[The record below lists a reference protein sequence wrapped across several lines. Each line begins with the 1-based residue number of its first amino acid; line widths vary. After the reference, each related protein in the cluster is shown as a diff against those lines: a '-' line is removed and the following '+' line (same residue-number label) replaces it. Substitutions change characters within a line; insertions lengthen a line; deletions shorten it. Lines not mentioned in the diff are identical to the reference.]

1 MQGIRWVQ
9 QLRHSLPDIIGLL
22 WSMTWTS
29 STISP
34 PRSTGSATL
43 AIHYWI
49 GTRSGQ
55 NYSIQIAE
63 SVAKER
69 KRVAGSDQN
78 RIVTAVDRLA
88 DTIRPRTMRT
98 GNLRGLPRFRVGG
111 CRIPYEV
118 CKDEF
123 IVAIIRVAHSR
134 DANRF
139 ALLRAE
145 TRHQRCT

>member
-1 MQGIRWVQ
+1 MIRWCNNSATAFRTSSV
-9 QLRHSLPDIIGLL
+9 LL

-29 STISP
+29 STFSP
-34 PRSTGSATL
+34 PPSTGSSTP

-88 DTIRPRTMRT
+88 DIFRPRTMRK
-98 GNLRGLPRFRVGG
+98 GNLRGLPRLRVGG

-123 IVAIIRVAHSR
+123 FVAIIRVAHSR

-139 ALLRAE
+139 ALLHAE
-145 TRHQRCT
+145 SRHQRYT